1 MVLCLR
7 PAKADENPGVPGDGS
22 LFSGAE
28 RSLTLAAPMR
38 FRAVTVRERL
48 SGGVFSTLLALGRRP
63 AKANENPALPG
74 AGHSPDLRLFA
85 PTCFQRVRVYF
96 RPCHRNWGV
105 ILGLPRMRKAIVF
118 IAALAGAALFAQ
130 QTSLFPALKSVASL
144 GKQPGGEY
152 LAPINQL
159 LRPWSE
165 QTPIAGRPVDMTFD
179 SQKRVLA
186 VLNWKGVL
194 LLDSST
200 GARPRSPIRA
210 PHDQPLHPADR
221 LGAVPAPEAE
231 GAVGRDEPAAAGPPR
246 SPSP

>member
-1 MVLCLR
+1 MKIRVCRATVLCS
-7 PAKADENPGVPGDGS
+7 AVPK
-22 LFSGAE
+22 

-85 PTCFQRVRVYF
+85 PTCFQRVRYIFDPVTGIGALSWGYPACAKPSYSSPHSPGP
-96 RPCHRNWGV
+96 PCS
-105 ILGLPRMRKAIVF
+105 PE
-118 IAALAGAALFAQ
+118 

-152 LAPINQL
+152 LAPIRSVAAAL
-159 LRPWSE
+159 E
-165 QTPIAGRPVDMTFD
+165 QADSHRRAPVDMTFD

-231 GAVGRDEPAAAGPPR
+231 GA
-246 SPSP
+246 S